1 MAALSAMAFASKL
14 SVGHQEI
21 DRIIDEVEQTYRAQP
36 TEWLPIAPVGNM
48 VALQWYEDID
58 EFEDAIGGEFIELLR
73 AMPHIEVRAA
83 ADGETPPGFFKV
95 REPDPD
101 AAPRLLT
108 VRVETR
114 AELQRVL
121 YKAPDATVRIPHLEF
136 EIGADDKRRID
147 TLYNHIAAAVW
158 NLSAHVRGQQ
168 GGMPAEQAATIAEL
182 IDNLNGMLDV
192 DEPFDVVVVDA
203 TGSSQFKPPDG
214 VEELPLE

>member
-1 MAALSAMAFASKL
+1 M
-14 SVGHQEI
+14 
-21 DRIIDEVEQTYRAQP
+21 
-36 TEWLPIAPVGNM
+36 
-48 VALQWYEDID
+48 
-58 EFEDAIGGEFIELLR
+58 
-73 AMPHIEVRAA
+73 
-83 ADGETPPGFFKV
+83 

-214 VEELPLE
+214 VEEVPLE